1 MPKRRR
7 TGVEEKRKE
16 RLETDRRGGQEAERI
31 YDLK

>member
-7 TGVEEKRKE
+7 TAVEERRKE
-16 RLETDRRGGQEAERI
+16 RLETDRGGIQEEERI